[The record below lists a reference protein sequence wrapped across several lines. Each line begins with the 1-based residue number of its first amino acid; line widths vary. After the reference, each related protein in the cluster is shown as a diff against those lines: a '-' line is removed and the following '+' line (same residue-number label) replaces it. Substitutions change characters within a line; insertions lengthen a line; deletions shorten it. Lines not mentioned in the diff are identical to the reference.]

1 VSNTE
6 IWDKLA
12 RPDKKALTPFQ
23 KAGGFKGTAINP
35 MYTLHT
41 VTETFGPCGT
51 GWGMTK
57 PDFQIVGSNVY
68 CSVGVWYKDAA
79 EPVWGVGGQAL
90 SGRSDDEAF
99 KMAYTDALGNAFKHL
114 GANADIY
121 FKLWDGN
128 KYVDEKPAEQKQ
140 PEPEEPRP
148 SEMPSVGGK
157 HGASK
162 AAFRD
167 AYANMEKAIRN
178 AASVAALKA
187 LWKDN
192 SADIDEWPTDFVD
205 AIKIE
210 FGDRRKELEKVLA

>member
-1 VSNTE
+1 MTNTE

-12 RPDKKALTPFQ
+12 RPDKSALTPFQ
-23 KAGGFKGTAINP
+23 RPGGFRGTAINP
-35 MYTLHT
+35 MHTLHS

-57 PDFQIVGSNVY
+57 PDFQIVGTNVY
-68 CSVGVWYKDAA
+68 CTVGVWYKDAS

-128 KYVDEKPAEQKQ
+128 KYVDEKPAE
-140 PEPEEPRP
+140 PPA
-148 SEMPSVGGK
+148 PSVMPAANGTK
-157 HGASK
+157 GASK
-162 AAFRD
+162 AANRD
-167 AYANMEKAIRN
+167 AFAKMVAAIRN
-178 AASVAALKA
+178 APSVNALRDWYKA
-187 LWKDN
+187 N
-192 SADIDEWPTDFVD
+192 VTEIDALPPDFLDELRV
-205 AIKIE
+205 E
-210 FGDRRKELEKVLA
+210 YQDRKSELEKALAA